1 MNVTTGSQLGPYQVE
16 DLIGKGGMGE
26 VYRAHDTRL
35 DRDVAL
41 KVLAPSLPA
50 TEEHYARF
58 AREARTGA
66 LINHPN
72 IVTVYDVGSH
82 DGTPFVVSEL
92 LQGETL
98 RARLKDGALK
108 IDLALHFARQ
118 VTDGLV
124 AAHQLGVVHRDL
136 KPENIFIAQGERVK
150 ILDFGLAKCRQQAI
164 ELLQNPSAST
174 RPGTLMGTVGYMS
187 PEQIRGKE
195 LDERSDLFSLG
206 VILYEMLSGNPPF
219 HGDSAIE
226 TLGAILKDEAPGL
239 RPGHDVPA
247 ELERVIRHCLE
258 KDREDRFQ
266 SARDLQ
272 FNLDLAAWAPR
283 GARPRRRA
291 EFRPSM
297 SAILASLLRLI

>member
-1 MNVTTGSQLGPYQVE
+1 MIVTTGTRLGPYQIG
-16 DLIGKGGMGE
+16 DLIGRGGMGE

-50 TEEHYARF
+50 TEDHYARF

-82 DGTPFVVSEL
+82 AGTPFVVSEL
-92 LQGETL
+92 LKGETL
-98 RARLKDGALK
+98 RERLKDGPLK
-108 IDLALHFARQ
+108 TDAALHYARQ
-118 VTDGLV
+118 IADGLV
-124 AAHQLGVVHRDL
+124 AAHQLSVVHRDL
-136 KPENIFIAQGERVK
+136 KPENIFITTQGDRVK

-164 ELLQNPSAST
+164 EQLQDPSRST
-174 RPGTLMGTVGYMS
+174 RPGTVMGTVGYMS

-206 VILYEMLSGNPPF
+206 VMLYEMLSGKPPF
-219 HGDSAIE
+219 HGDSAID
-226 TLGAILKDEAPGL
+226 TLSAILKDEPRGL
-239 RPGHDVPA
+239 RCDYDVPP

-258 KDREDRFQ
+258 KDREARFQ
-266 SARDLQ
+266 SARDLL
-272 FNLDLAAWAPR
+272 FNLDLAATTPAS
-283 GARPRRRA
+283 AARRRA
-291 EFRPSM
+291 ETKTSM
-297 SAILASLLRLI
+297 AGVLPWLRRLL